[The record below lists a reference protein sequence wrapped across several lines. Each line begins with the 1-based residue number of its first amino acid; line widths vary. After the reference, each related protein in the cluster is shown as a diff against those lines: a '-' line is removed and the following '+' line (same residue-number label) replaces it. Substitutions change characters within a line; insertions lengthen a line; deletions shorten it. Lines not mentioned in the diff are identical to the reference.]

1 VQGAT
6 HEPVITPHRSLARG
20 SLSLLVLL
28 ATVVTVACG
37 SSSNGSTSSGQ
48 QGDAGGDASSDGAGL
63 PEAAT
68 DAGDGS
74 SSADADA
81 PYPAFMVDAPQIQK
95 NQGAV
100 LASPVIVTISWP
112 SDTNAATWEAFDDGI
127 GASSYWTATTAEYG
141 VGAATSGAAN
151 HVRMARPLPAS
162 LSYTDLQNFVTAALA
177 QAVSPPDGGT
187 PESGASDAGS
197 SDAGPPD
204 PVWPAP
210 TMDAKGVAQTIYS
223 LFIPSS
229 TAVTDPGTGT
239 SFCVEGAT
247 GYHAYVTV
255 GTTNLVYSV
264 TLQCAPVSTASIE
277 ETAAHETIESATDP
291 YMGSGG
297 DGYHGYDA
305 NHLAWDLYTGYN
317 DELGDACQAWQY
329 AYTQLT
335 GSFPYWVQLSWSNK
349 AAAAGHDPCVPS
361 PTGPYHGMTLFPKE
375 ETTVSANLSVIG
387 LSAQASLGFDVTVGQ
402 PIQFHVGF
410 YSDAPAPAWTISYD
424 FPSTLPTFDTNFMP
438 LGNGSGTVMLSQT
451 TGKNGDQVTVTVKST
466 AKGEGGFQVMA
477 ITWDP
482 PTGSGFLPKYLPV
495 LLVDH

>member
-1 VQGAT
+1 
-6 HEPVITPHRSLARG
+6 VITQRRSLARG
-20 SLSLLVLL
+20 SLAFVFLL
-28 ATVVTVACG
+28 ASAATAACG

-48 QGDAGGDASSDGAGL
+48 QGDGGSDAERDGQGV

-68 DAGDGS
+68 DAGD
-74 SSADADA
+74 AARATDAEA
-81 PYPAFMVDAPQIQK
+81 GATYPAFMIDVPQIQK

-141 VGAATSGAAN
+141 VGPATSGAAN
-151 HVRMARPLPAS
+151 HVRMMRPLPAS
-162 LSYTDLQNFVTAALA
+162 LSYTDLQNFVTAALT
-177 QAVSPPDGGT
+177 QAVSPPDGGA
-187 PESGASDAGS
+187 PESGASDSGA

-210 TMDAKGVAQTIYS
+210 TIDAKGVSQTIYS

-239 SFCVEGAT
+239 SFCLEGAT
-247 GYHAYVTV
+247 GYHASVAV
-255 GTTNLVYSV
+255 GTTNLAYAV
-264 TLQCAPVSTASIE
+264 TLDCAPVSSASVE

-291 YMGSGG
+291 YEGTGS

-317 DELGDACQAWQY
+317 DELADACENWQY
-329 AYTQLT
+329 AYTQLS
-335 GSFPYWVQLSWSNK
+335 GSFPYWVQLSWSN
-349 AAAAGHDPCVPS
+349 AAVLAGHDPCVPS
-361 PTGPYHGMTLFPKE
+361 PTGPHHGMTLFPKE
-375 ETTVSANLSVIG
+375 ETTVSPNLSVIG
-387 LSAQASLGFDVTVGQ
+387 LGTQASLGFDVTIGQ

-410 YSDAPAPAWTISYD
+410 YSDAPAAPWAISYD
-424 FPSTLPTFDTNFMP
+424 FPATLPTFDTNFMP
-438 LGNGSGTVMLSQT
+438 LGNGSGTVTLSQT
-451 TGKNGDQVTVTVKST
+451 QGQNGDEVTVTVKST

-482 PTGSGFLPKYLPV
+482 PTGSGFSPKYLPV